1 MLVRSDH
8 KRAYPPLDRSV
19 AKALRQRRGGV
30 RGRAFEPGR
39 IVRFDFIAQR
49 RALAIGDG
57 RVVRRARSA
66 FLVDAGD

>member
-1 MLVRSDH
+1 MLARSDH
-8 KRAYPPLDRSV
+8 KRPYPSLDLSV
-19 AKALRQRRGGV
+19 AKTLRQRRGGV

-49 RALAIGDG
+49 RALAVGDG
-57 RVVRRARSA
+57 RVVRGGRSA